1 MFVFYIINTEYQ
13 STATGIMLNINEV
26 SITQIGLSGTFFEI
40 VFCAIINI
48 MIKGIKNTNR

>member
-1 MFVFYIINTEYQ
+1 MFVFYIINIEYQ